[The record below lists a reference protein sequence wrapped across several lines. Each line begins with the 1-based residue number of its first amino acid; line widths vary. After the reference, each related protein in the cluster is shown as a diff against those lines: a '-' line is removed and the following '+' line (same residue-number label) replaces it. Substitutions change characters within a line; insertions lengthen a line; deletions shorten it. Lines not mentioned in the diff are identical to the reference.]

1 MAGSVGQ
8 ADFVMPKY
16 SLEAVATIPR
26 SNRSGFQEGS
36 LWGAWRH
43 NDQHHWAGGD
53 DFPFETGPAAG
64 SSACF
69 CSPLPLLGNC
79 DIASSQRVSTND

>member
-16 SLEAVATIPR
+16 SLEAVATIPL

-36 LWGAWRH
+36 PWGAWRH
-43 NDQHHWAGGD
+43 NDQGN
-53 DFPFETGPAAG
+53 PAAATG
-64 SSACF
+64 LVYRKHVNRRS
-69 CSPLPLLGNC
+69 G
-79 DIASSQRVSTND
+79 